1 MPDLCRGSGSS
12 ANPVYGTVVAVTSTA
27 IEAFLVTRM
36 PRPVAQFFSPILA
49 GITYD
54 LETVCSGQAPTPVAL
69 TDQDVRDLSNIADPI
84 PYFLAANKLKD
95 WFLAQYWG
103 VICVCGDGQ
112 PAAPVSAPA
121 LPTVGVNP
129 GLPTGSPAPP
139 CWDMRATTTQ
149 AVGTTPAV
157 VNNMTARYL
166 PGPLVTGM
174 TGVGTLDGASPIP
187 PGTTQFTWSASSQ
200 WDQAGTGQAFADLV
214 IFDDTKTV
222 IAPTPT
228 LCAGNNVG
236 AGETLDLPA
245 GAKYLMIR
253 ATNNVPTSTW
263 TMDLEVQMFCEGQ
276 PPGSLVT
283 PCCPPD
289 PIISRRLDQIL
300 GLVTLLQRQVA
311 PFAYVPGVLHS
322 ALTGHG
328 ELSVQG
334 LLGVKVTPTTVPP
347 GVGVDLGDPDT
358 LWLES
363 WINWGNPDGWH
374 EREFLRS
381 SPHVSLPALAGQY
394 TKLGYTL
401 RPGLVV
407 DILELKRE
415 P

>member
-1 MPDLCRGSGSS
+1 MPDLCRGSGGS

-49 GITYD
+49 GLTYD
-54 LETVCSGQAPTPVAL
+54 LETVCNAQPPVPVAL

-103 VICVCGDGQ
+103 TICVCGDGLP
-112 PAAPVSAPA
+112 PAAVTAPA
-121 LPTVGVNP
+121 LPPVSVDP
-129 GLPTGSPAPP
+129 GLPTGSAAAP
-139 CWDMRATTTQ
+139 CWDLQRPWTFTFSNSVPSDLSPLVLPQTQTVSVAGTNTGGIFTAQMMPAGVTQVSLQVHADHLPATSSG
-149 AVGTTPAV
+149 AVAELVLYTSSGSINHNYFIGIDVAGTPVPLQTFAITPGTVSWQLELLGNGGDLADGWAHVTFACTGGTTP
-157 VNNMTARYL
+157 
-166 PGPLVTGM
+166 
-174 TGVGTLDGASPIP
+174 TL
-187 PGTTQFTWSASSQ
+187 T
-200 WDQAGTGQAFADLV
+200 
-214 IFDDTKTV
+214 
-222 IAPTPT
+222 
-228 LCAGNNVG
+228 
-236 AGETLDLPA
+236 
-245 GAKYLMIR
+245 
-253 ATNNVPTSTW
+253 
-263 TMDLEVQMFCEGQ
+263 
-276 PPGSLVT
+276 T

-289 PIISRRLDQIL
+289 PSLTLKIDAIL
-300 GLVTLLQRQVA
+300 GMLTLIQRQAV
-311 PFAYVPGVLHS
+311 PFAYVPGALHS

-328 ELSVQG
+328 EISLQG

-347 GVGVDLGDPDT
+347 GVGVDVGDPDT